1 MRITA
6 ILLLFITGLS
16 ALIAG
21 YGFVSDPTGMSLG
34 ITTAYLRH
42 SPFTDFFIPGITLFI
57 ANGVLSIATALTA
70 IARLNKFPVFIFFQG
85 SILTVWI
92 ISQVMLVRD
101 FNMLHLTFLS
111 TGISLIIIGKRLRKL
126 PSKIN

>member
-21 YGFVSDPTGMSLG
+21 YGFISDPTGMSLG

-42 SPFTDFFIPGITLFI
+42 SPFIDFLIPGITLFV

-70 IARLNKFPVFIFFQG
+70 IARLNRFPVFIFFQG
-85 SILTVWI
+85 SILTGWI

-101 FNMLHLTFLS
+101 FNMLHLTFLC
-111 TGISLIIIGKRLRKL
+111 TGISLIIIGRRLK
-126 PSKIN
+126 